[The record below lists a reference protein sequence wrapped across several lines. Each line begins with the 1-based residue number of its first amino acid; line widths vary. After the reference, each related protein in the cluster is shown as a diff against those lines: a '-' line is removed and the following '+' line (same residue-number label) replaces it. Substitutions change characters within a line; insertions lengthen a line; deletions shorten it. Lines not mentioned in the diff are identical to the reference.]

1 MCIET
6 IQYNPINEFRI
17 LEQPY
22 DIELF
27 EQQSKDNHRQE
38 MKNVIVIWEK
48 EILMGFQLYEHLIQN
63 EKPYNVETMAFSSK
77 SQAIS
82 WVCSQQLKRN
92 DLTEEYKKY
101 LIGKKYESELEL
113 RSKKKQIRYTDG
125 AFQAIGGN
133 NSKYGIAKNIGDQLS
148 LATGT
153 VLKYGVYSQAVDR
166 IMNIE
171 EKLARMI
178 LMDEVRISHKNIITL
193 SDQSEEAIEEVS
205 NYIQD
210 NQISHIGYQAIEG
223 RIQWTKIE
231 DPISGNSSNSST
243 DEPMI
248 RKMPAYD
255 PDAEISSLALTI
267 PSWISS
273 MERANEHT
281 DYSKTSPSARI
292 KLVKQL
298 AILERTIY
306 NVQKSI
312 EEAN

>member
-6 IQYNPINEFRI
+6 PQYNPINEFRI

-27 EQQSKDNHRQE
+27 EQQYQTDPAQTTENA
-38 MKNVIVIWEK
+38 IVIWEK
-48 EILMGFQLYEHLIQN
+48 ELLIGFQLYEHLIQN
-63 EKPYNVETMAFSSK
+63 GMPYKVEAMTFSSK

-82 WVCSQQLKRN
+82 WVCSRQLRRS

-101 LIGKKYESELEL
+101 LIGKKYESELDL

-125 AFQAIGGN
+125 AFQAIGGS
-133 NSKYGIAKNIGDQLS
+133 NSKYGIAKSIGDQLN
-148 LATGT
+148 LAPGT

-171 EKLARMI
+171 GKLARMI

-193 SDQSEEAIEEVS
+193 SDQSEKAIEEVS
-205 NYIQD
+205 NYIRD

-231 DPISGNSSNSST
+231 DPISSNSSSSSA

-273 MERANEHT
+273 MERANKHT

-306 NVQKSI
+306 EVQKSI